1 VDLLNWRDS
10 AMKDEVNKCEKSC
23 DIIKH
28 QAITK
33 KEALN
38 TFYEARKQMADIP
51 EMSLEEINEEISKTR
66 ASKK

>member
-1 VDLLNWRDS
+1 
-10 AMKDEVNKCEKSC
+10 MKDEVNKCEKSC

-51 EMSLEEINEEISKTR
+51 EMSLEEINEEISKNR
-66 ASKK
+66 A

>member
-51 EMSLEEINEEISKTR
+51 EMSLEEINESIFDS
-66 ASKK
+66 